1 MTWGRRYAVTSYL
14 RSAVW
19 TAPVIA
25 LALEQATFRIAS
37 AHQLDFGSIPGFAYG
52 REGAIALADYVITSA
67 TAFIVF
73 TFGSMVVA
81 IQVASGQSSPRVI
94 ATMLLRDRAI
104 RLSVGVFTYAL
115 LLAVA
120 VKARIDT
127 IPQSLISIT
136 GVLALISVIVFLF
149 LIDHAAKLLRPV
161 TIVTR
166 IAEDGLTVIDDVYP
180 DPIAATPAGMPVAD
194 AARPAASREELG
206 HPERTI
212 AHCGKS
218 AVVIAVNLKAL
229 AAEARRADTVVELVP
244 RVGDFVSTGDPLFR
258 QHGGPVAIDDR
269 ILHGNVA
276 FGRERTLEQDSTFAF
291 RVIVDIAIKALSAA
305 INDPT
310 TAVIAID
317 SLQPLLRTVG
327 MRDLRNDSVWD
338 ADGRRRVLVRTPDCN
353 DFVQLAF
360 SEIRHYGA
368 SNLQVAR
375 RLRALLESLMEVLPE
390 SRVPALRREWQ
401 LLDRSVQ
408 RLFPFAED
416 LALARTPDPQGLGGT
431 CEHDAPP
438 RPQPEHLSAV
448 DKPRS
453 SR

>member
-1 MTWGRRYAVTSYL
+1 
-14 RSAVW
+14 VW

-37 AHQLDFGSIPGFAYG
+37 AHQLDFGSIPGFVYG

-73 TFGSMVVA
+73 TFGSMIVA
-81 IQVASGQSSPRVI
+81 IQVASGQSSPRII
-94 ATMLLRDRAI
+94 ATMLLRDNAI
-104 RLSVGVFTYAL
+104 RYAVGLFAYVL

-120 VKARIDT
+120 IKTRIDT
-127 IPQSLISIT
+127 TPQSLISLM
-136 GVLALISVIVFLF
+136 GVLALTSVIVFMF
-149 LIDHAAKLLRPV
+149 LIDHAARLLRPV

-166 IAEDGLTVIDDVYP
+166 IARDGLTVIDDVYP
-180 DPIAATPAGMPVAD
+180 DPITAAPLG
-194 AARPAASREELG
+194 SSHHGELG
-206 HPERTI
+206 HPERTV
-212 AHCGKS
+212 AYRGTS

-229 AAEARRADTVVELVP
+229 AAAAKRADAVIELVP
-244 RVGDFVSTGDPLFR
+244 RVGDYVSTGDPLFR
-258 QHGGPVAIDDR
+258 QHGGAVAIDDR
-269 ILHGNVA
+269 VLHRYVA

-317 SLQPLLRTVG
+317 TLQPLLRTVG
-327 MRDLRNDSVWD
+327 MRDLRNDAVWD
-338 ADGRRRVLVRTPDCN
+338 ADGRRRVLIQTPDWN

-368 SNLQVAR
+368 GNLQVAR

-390 SRVPALRREWQ
+390 SRIPALRREWQ

-408 RLFPFAED
+408 RLFPFSED
-416 LALARTPDPQGLGGT
+416 LALARTPDRQGLGGAS
-431 CEHDAPP
+431 EDEAQLP
-438 RPQPEHLSAV
+438 RTQPEHLSAV
-448 DKPRS
+448 DRPGS